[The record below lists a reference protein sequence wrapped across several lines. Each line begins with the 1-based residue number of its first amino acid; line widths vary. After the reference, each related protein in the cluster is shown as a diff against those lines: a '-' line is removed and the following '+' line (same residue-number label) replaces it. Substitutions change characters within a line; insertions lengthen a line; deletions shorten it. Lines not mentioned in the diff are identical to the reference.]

1 MKRKNQMRI
10 IVYFVPIL
18 MILYGCSSERPVE
31 TESEDEPVVLE
42 EGSTADEPEYFVDED
57 GKVIYR
63 DSRTS
68 LEGEDSEEAE
78 SETELSEDERLFN
91 EIPVFPGAQR
101 IFPSG
106 ENQELRKSYITRAS
120 IDAVSR
126 FYNNFL
132 AYGEADVDTAE
143 AEPENL
149 VNTITS
155 VEDDRHQAT
164 LFVNPD
170 EGSRGGMKVLLKE
183 FPAQQAVQIVH
194 TTLSATPA
202 GLDPVGIYV
211 SPEEVEE
218 WIEQTEEENEEM
230 ERQRTEAEAEAIDP
244 HESDDDE
251 DGDSEESGE
260 ED

>member
-1 MKRKNQMRI
+1 MKRKNQIPLI
-10 IVYFVPIL
+10 ICFLSIL
-18 MILYGCSSERPVE
+18 MILYGCSPERPIE
-31 TESEDEPVVLE
+31 TESEDESVVVE

-132 AYGEADVDTAE
+132 AYGEADIDTAE

-170 EGSRGGMKVLLKE
+170 EGPRGGMKVLLKE

-194 TTLSATPA
+194 TTLAATPA

-211 SPEEVEE
+211 TPEEVEE
-218 WIEQTEEENEEM
+218 WVEQTEEE
-230 ERQRTEAEAEAIDP
+230 REALDP
-244 HESDDDE
+244 HESDADE